1 MYIIYHGSSRKR
13 NGLPPYRST
22 SQLSFGT
29 HTSARWFVRFR
40 MTMLFQSPWY
50 VCFAA
55 QVHTYSIYSLY
66 TQVEWWKSI
75 GDNQPSTKNSSG
87 LWRWCASD
95 NPPCGWATHNKTNMI
110 LLRANF
116 PESCWIRC
124 WKGKNVKIFSQ
135 GWSLNNTKKLN
146 QLSPTEFCFKKR
158 ASRPVWVVDWGKAQ
172 QIAIAVKDFLSSP
185 WDGCLD
191 AHFDSSWLGLHVDVN
206 LHKPMNHIYL
216 FLLSSGI

>member
-29 HTSARWFVRFR
+29 HTSARWFVGFR

-95 NPPCGWATHNKTNMI
+95 NPPCCWAAHNETNMI
-110 LLRANF
+110 LLRANL
-116 PESCWIRC
+116 PKSCWIGC
-124 WKGKNVKIFSQ
+124 WKGKNVKSFSQ
-135 GWSLNNTKKLN
+135 GWSLNEQHKKVESAVTEWILLKKTR
-146 QLSPTEFCFKKR
+146 QLSC
-158 ASRPVWVVDWGKAQ
+158 
-172 QIAIAVKDFLSSP
+172 
-185 WDGCLD
+185 
-191 AHFDSSWLGLHVDVN
+191 
-206 LHKPMNHIYL
+206 
-216 FLLSSGI
+216 SSGWFVEARHSKLPLLWKTSCPHCGMVAWMLTSTVRG